1 MMKIR
6 KHFYYSALL
15 KTNLVKLYAPVKYW
29 GLFFLLIEFVFFPL
43 TCNAA
48 ATLVNTF
55 VVADGKY
62 IFETKNQKIIDQVEL
77 KKINDK
83 NYRLYFSDLH
93 FDAKM
98 QTKFNSLS
106 NKMKVSSEETKNLF
120 LFKPKNSFID
130 IQCENSCQPKFQQIL
145 DGLAYELDLQE
156 SAENVEPLKQTKK
169 TNSGFHILR
178 ANKYDKFL
186 YTLTKQDSAVEEFLN
201 DLDIEVIK
209 KIFDD
214 ENFKQNNLA
223 QSESASLSFIA
234 NKLLSKGEKQL
245 SFQAFAKSLQL
256 NPNNLNAILGLAK
269 TANNKDEQLKFYLKA
284 IDDEALIEVSRAWL
298 ANGQELSKN
307 QDIAKAFISYQFV
320 ILKNPENPYYR
331 YEYAQ
336 ALETAGFVYFEQAT
350 KRYLEAAVLAKKDFL
365 AGDINKKEVLRKS
378 TESLIKLLTKRGA
391 REEAVHYCHSYLTMG
406 FAEFI
411 DGRSIKGVIKEI
423 NSNKNPF
430 KA

>member
-1 MMKIR
+1 MKIK

-15 KTNLVKLYAPVKYW
+15 KTNLVKLYASVKYW

-106 NKMKVSSEETKNLF
+106 NKIKVSSEETKNLF

-156 SAENVEPLKQTKK
+156 SAENIEPLKQTKK

-234 NKLLSKGEKQL
+234 NKLLSKGENNFL
-245 SFQAFAKSLQL
+245 FRLLQ
-256 NPNNLNAILGLAK
+256 NHCN
-269 TANNKDEQLKFYLKA
+269 
-284 IDDEALIEVSRAWL
+284 
-298 ANGQELSKN
+298 
-307 QDIAKAFISYQFV
+307 
-320 ILKNPENPYYR
+320 
-331 YEYAQ
+331 
-336 ALETAGFVYFEQAT
+336 
-350 KRYLEAAVLAKKDFL
+350 
-365 AGDINKKEVLRKS
+365 
-378 TESLIKLLTKRGA
+378 
-391 REEAVHYCHSYLTMG
+391 
-406 FAEFI
+406 
-411 DGRSIKGVIKEI
+411 
-423 NSNKNPF
+423 
-430 KA
+430 